1 MRRIRCGAADSAGA
15 VFRARLTQPA
25 AASVLSTALL
35 LGTPGLASAEPAPS
49 ADGPNSV
56 AALIAD
62 VAEAN
67 QQLQNLGARIAEE
80 KESVNKALVELQTA
94 REDAAASQHEVEAG
108 QQAIAD
114 ADTAIVAA
122 QQRFNTFAAS
132 TYINGPSDSYLTA
145 ADPSE
150 MLATAAAGQT
160 LALSSQQALDNLKR
174 ARTEQLNKE
183 SAARLAKQKAD
194 QAVADAQSSQ
204 DAAVA
209 ALTDTQRKFGE
220 QQGEIDRLAAQ
231 RNTAQAKLAAVR
243 RQEQPREQTA
253 PVGAPPADRWGNPVG
268 DDAGPAVVPAA
279 KRTDQWDG
287 PWDPTLP
294 MVPSADVPGD
304 PIAVINQVLGISQTS
319 AQVTSNL
326 GRQFLQSIGL
336 ASPEASGINNGK
348 IPRVYGRQASEYVI
362 RRGLSQRGV
371 PYSWGGG
378 TAAGPGRGIGSGSG
392 TVGFDCSGLIL
403 YAFAGVGIKLP
414 HYSGAQYK
422 MGRQIP
428 AAMARRGDVIFYGP
442 GGSQHVT
449 LYLGNGL
456 MLEAPDVGQTV
467 KVSPVRRS
475 GMTPFVVRYIEY

>member
-1 MRRIRCGAADSAGA
+1 MRRIRCGSDGFASGLAG
-15 VFRARLTQPA
+15 RLAQPA
-25 AASVLSTALL
+25 VVSALSAAML
-35 LGTPGLASAEPAPS
+35 LGTPGLAAAQPASDP
-49 ADGPNSV
+49 DGI
-56 AALIAD
+56 ARLIAD
-62 VAEAN
+62 VADAN
-67 QQLQNLGARIAEE
+67 QQLQDLGAQIQQQ
-80 KESVNKALVELQTA
+80 KEGVNKALVDLQTA
-94 REDAAASQHEVEAG
+94 RDDAAAAQHDVQTG
-108 QQAIAD
+108 RQAIAD
-114 ADTAIVAA
+114 ADAAIVAA
-122 QQRFNTFAAS
+122 QKRFNTFAAS
-132 TYINGPSDSYLTA
+132 TYVNGPSDSYLTA

-150 MLATAAAGQT
+150 MIATAAAGQT

-204 DAAVA
+204 DAAVN
-209 ALTDTQRKFGE
+209 ALTDTHRKFAE
-220 QQGEIDRLAAQ
+220 QQVEINRLAAQ
-231 RNTAQAKLAAVR
+231 REQAQARLAAAR
-243 RQEQPREQTA
+243 PQQPTA
-253 PVGAPPADRWGNPVG
+253 SSGAPDGDRWGNPA
-268 DDAGPAVVPAA
+268 DPDAGPAAA
-279 KRTDQWDG
+279 PGKRSDQWDG

-319 AQVTSNL
+319 AQVTANL
-326 GRQFLQSIGL
+326 GQKFLQSIGL
-336 ASPEASGINNGK
+336 ARPDSTGINNGQ
-348 IPRVYGRQASEYVI
+348 IPRVYGKQASEYVI

-414 HYSGAQYK
+414 HYSGSQYK

-456 MLEAPDVGQTV
+456 MLEAPDVGQNV
-467 KVSPVRRS
+467 KVSPVRKS

>member
-1 MRRIRCGAADSAGA
+1 MRRIRCGSDGS
-15 VFRARLTQPA
+15 VFRMAIRFAQPA
-25 AASVLSTALL
+25 TVSVLSAAMV
-35 LGTPGLASAEPAPS
+35 LGTPGLAAAHPGQDP
-49 ADGPNSV
+49 DGI

-62 VAEAN
+62 VADAN
-67 QQLQNLGARIAEE
+67 QQLQNLGAQIAEE
-80 KESVNKALVELQTA
+80 KEGVNKALVDLQTA
-94 REDAAASQHEVEAG
+94 REDAAAAQQEVESG
-108 QQAIAD
+108 RQAIAD
-114 ADTAIVAA
+114 ADAAIAAA
-122 QQRFNTFAAS
+122 QRRFNTFAAS
-132 TYINGPSDSYLTA
+132 TYVNGPSDSYLTA
-145 ADPSE
+145 ANPSE
-150 MLATAAAGQT
+150 MIATAAAGQT
-160 LALSSQQALDNLKR
+160 LALSSQRALDQLKQ

-220 QQGEIDRLAAQ
+220 QQGEIDRLAAR
-231 RNTAQAKLAAVR
+231 RNQAQAKLAAAR
-243 RQEQPREQTA
+243 GHEQPQSGPA
-253 PVGAPPADRWGNPVG
+253 PAGAPAGDRWGNP
-268 DDAGPAVVPAA
+268 AGPVVGPTVGKPA
-279 KRTDQWDG
+279 QWDG

-294 MVPSADVPGD
+294 MIPSADVPGD

-319 AQVTSNL
+319 AQVTANL
-326 GRQFLQSIGL
+326 GQKFLQSLGL
-336 ASPEASGINNGK
+336 AKPDDTGINNGK

-414 HYSGAQYK
+414 HYSGSQYK

-428 AAMARRGDVIFYGP
+428 SALARRGDVIFYGP

-467 KVSPVRRS
+467 KVSPVRKS
-475 GMTPFVVRYIEY
+475 GMTPYVVRYIEY

>member
-1 MRRIRCGAADSAGA
+1 MRRIRCGSDGS
-15 VFRARLTQPA
+15 VFRLAIRVAQPA
-25 AASVLSTALL
+25 TVSVLSAAMV
-35 LGTPGLASAEPAPS
+35 LGTPGLAAAHPGPDP
-49 ADGPNSV
+49 DGI

-62 VAEAN
+62 VADAN
-67 QQLQNLGARIAEE
+67 QQLQNLGAQIAEE
-80 KESVNKALVELQTA
+80 KEGVNKALVDLQTA
-94 REDAAASQHEVEAG
+94 RDDAAAAQQEVESG
-108 QQAIAD
+108 RQAIAD
-114 ADTAIVAA
+114 ADAAIAAA
-122 QQRFNTFAAS
+122 QRRFNTFAAS
-132 TYINGPSDSYLTA
+132 TYVNGPSDSYLTA
-145 ADPSE
+145 ANPSE
-150 MLATAAAGQT
+150 MIATAAAGQT
-160 LALSSQQALDNLKR
+160 LALSSQQALDHLKQ

-220 QQGEIDRLAAQ
+220 QQGEIDRLAAR
-231 RNTAQAKLAAVR
+231 RNAAQAKIAAAR
-243 RQEQPREQTA
+243 GHEQPQTGPA
-253 PVGAPPADRWGNPVG
+253 PAGAPAGDRWGNPV
-268 DDAGPAVVPAA
+268 AGPTVGKPA
-279 KRTDQWDG
+279 QWDG

-304 PIAVINQVLGISQTS
+304 PVAVINQVLGISQTS
-319 AQVTSNL
+319 AQVTANL
-326 GRQFLQSIGL
+326 GQKFLQSLGL
-336 ASPEASGINNGK
+336 AKPDDTGINNGK

-414 HYSGAQYK
+414 HYSGSQYK

-428 AAMARRGDVIFYGP
+428 SALARRGDVIFYGP

-467 KVSPVRRS
+467 KVSPVRKS
-475 GMTPFVVRYIEY
+475 GMTPYVVRYIEY

>member
-1 MRRIRCGAADSAGA
+1 MRCGSDGSALRLA
-15 VFRARLTQPA
+15 ARLAKPSTV
-25 AASVLSTALL
+25 SLLSAALL
-35 LGTPGLASAEPAPS
+35 LGTPGLVTAQPDP
-49 ADGPNSV
+49 DGI

-67 QQLQNLGARIAEE
+67 QQLQNLGAQIAEE

-94 REDAAASQHEVEAG
+94 REDADAAQHEVEAG
-108 QQAIAD
+108 RQAIAD
-114 ADTAIVAA
+114 ADAAIVAA
-122 QQRFNTFAAS
+122 QKRFNTFAAS
-132 TYINGPSDSYLTA
+132 TYVNGPSDSYLTA

-150 MLATAAAGQT
+150 MIATAAAGQT
-160 LALSSQQALDNLKR
+160 LALSSQQAVDTLKR
-174 ARTEQLNKE
+174 ARIEQLNKE
-183 SAARLAKQKAD
+183 SAARAAKQKAD

-209 ALTDTQRKFGE
+209 ALTDTQRRFGE
-220 QQGEIDRLAAQ
+220 QQGEIDRLAAR
-231 RNTAQAKLAAVR
+231 RNEAQAKLAAAR
-243 RQEQPREQTA
+243 RQDQSQEGPA
-253 PVGAPPADRWGNPVG
+253 PAGAPTGDRWGNAV
-268 DDAGPAVVPAA
+268 DPANPAA
-279 KRTDQWDG
+279 AKQAEQWDG

-294 MVPSADVPGD
+294 MIPSANIPGD

-319 AQVTSNL
+319 AQVTANM
-326 GRQFLQSIGL
+326 GRKFLESIGL
-336 ASPEASGINNGK
+336 ASPESSGINNGQ

-378 TAAGPGRGIGSGSG
+378 TAAGPSRGIGSGAG

-403 YAFAGVGIKLP
+403 YSFAGVGIKLP
-414 HYSGAQYK
+414 HYSGSQYK

-428 AAMARRGDVIFYGP
+428 SALARRGDVIFYGP

-456 MLEAPDVGQTV
+456 MLEAPDVGQPV
-467 KVSPVRRS
+467 KVSPVRKS

>member
-1 MRRIRCGAADSAGA
+1 
-15 VFRARLTQPA
+15 
-25 AASVLSTALL
+25 
-35 LGTPGLASAEPAPS
+35 
-49 ADGPNSV
+49 
-56 AALIAD
+56 
-62 VAEAN
+62 
-67 QQLQNLGARIAEE
+67 
-80 KESVNKALVELQTA
+80 
-94 REDAAASQHEVEAG
+94 VEAG
-108 QQAIAD
+108 HQAIAEAD
-114 ADTAIVAA
+114 AAIAAA
-122 QQRFNTFAAS
+122 QRRFNTFAAS
-132 TYINGPSDSYLTA
+132 TYVNGPSDSYLTA

-150 MLATAAAGQT
+150 MIATAAAGQS

-220 QQGEIDRLAAQ
+220 QQGEIDRLAARRSQ
-231 RNTAQAKLAAVR
+231 AQAKLAAAR
-243 RQEQPREQTA
+243 GNDKPQDGHASPGG
-253 PVGAPPADRWGNPVG
+253 PSGDRWGNPGAPV
-268 DDAGPAVVPAA
+268 AGPMAASQPA
-279 KRTDQWDG
+279 QWDG

-294 MVPSADVPGD
+294 MIPSADVPGD

-319 AQVTSNL
+319 AQVTANL
-326 GRQFLQSIGL
+326 GQKFLQSIGL
-336 ASPEASGINNGK
+336 AKPDSTGINNGQ
-348 IPRVYGRQASEYVI
+348 IPRVYGKQASEYVI

-414 HYSGAQYK
+414 HYSGSQYK

-428 AAMARRGDVIFYGP
+428 SALARRGDVIFYGP

-467 KVSPVRRS
+467 KVSPVRKS

>member
-1 MRRIRCGAADSAGA
+1 MRRIRCGSDGT
-15 VFRARLTQPA
+15 VLERVVKLTRRA
-25 AASVLSTALL
+25 AASVLMTAML
-35 LGTPGLASAEPAPS
+35 LGTPGLAAAEPARDP
-49 ADGPNSV
+49 DGI
-56 AALIAD
+56 ARLIAD

-67 QQLQNLGARIAEE
+67 QQLQDLGAQIAQQ
-80 KESVNKALVELQTA
+80 KEGVNKALVDLQTA
-94 REDAAASQHEVEAG
+94 REDATAAQQEVEAG
-108 QQAIAD
+108 RQAIAD
-114 ADTAIVAA
+114 ADAAIVAA

-132 TYINGPSDSYLTA
+132 TYVNGPSESYLTA
-145 ADPSE
+145 RDPSE
-150 MLATAAAGQT
+150 LMATAAAGQT
-160 LALSSQQALDNLKR
+160 LVLSSQQALDSLKR

-194 QAVADAQSSQ
+194 QAVANAQTSQ
-204 DAAVA
+204 DDAVA
-209 ALTDTQRKFGE
+209 TLTDTQRKFGE
-220 QQGEIDRLAAQ
+220 QQAEIDRLAAQ
-231 RNTAQAKLAAVR
+231 RNEAQAKLAAAR
-243 RQEQPREQTA
+243 GQQTPPAASA
-253 PVGAPPADRWGNPVG
+253 PSADRWGNPG
-268 DDAGPAVVPAA
+268 DAGPAPA

-294 MVPSADVPGD
+294 MIPSANVPGD

-336 ASPEASGINNGK
+336 AKPDDSGINNGR

-362 RRGLSQRGV
+362 RRGMSQRGV

-378 TAAGPGRGIGSGSG
+378 NAAGPSRGIGSGSG

-414 HYSGAQYK
+414 HYSGSQYK

-428 AAMARRGDVIFYGP
+428 TAMARRGDVIFYGP

-456 MLEAPDVGQTV
+456 MLEAPDVGQPV
-467 KVSPVRRS
+467 KVSPVRKS

>member
-1 MRRIRCGAADSAGA
+1 VRLAQAAVVSA
-15 VFRARLTQPA
+15 LT
-25 AASVLSTALL
+25 TAML
-35 LGTPGLASAEPAPS
+35 LGTPGLAAAQPA
-49 ADGPNSV
+49 ADPDGI

-67 QQLQNLGARIAEE
+67 QQLQNLGAQIAQE

-94 REDAAASQHEVEAG
+94 RDDSDAAQQDVEAG
-108 QQAIAD
+108 RQAITDAD
-114 ADTAIVAA
+114 AAIVAA

-132 TYINGPSDSYLTA
+132 TYVHGPSDSYLTA
-145 ADPSE
+145 TDPSE
-150 MLATAAAGQT
+150 LIATAAAGQT
-160 LALSSQQALDNLKR
+160 LALSSRQALDNLKR

-194 QAVADAQSSQ
+194 QAVADAQTSQ
-204 DAAVA
+204 DAAVN
-209 ALTDTQRKFGE
+209 ALTDTHRKFAE
-220 QQGEIDRLAAQ
+220 QQGEINRLAAQ
-231 RNTAQAKLAAVR
+231 RDQAQAKLAAAR
-243 RQEQPREQTA
+243 PQQAAEPA
-253 PVGAPPADRWGNPVG
+253 GAPAGDRWGNPG
-268 DDAGPAVVPAA
+268 EPGAGPAAAPAH
-279 KRTDQWDG
+279 RSDQWDG

-294 MVPSADVPGD
+294 MVPSADIPGD
-304 PIAVINQVLGISQTS
+304 PIAVINQVLGISKTS
-319 AQVTSNL
+319 AQVTANL
-326 GRQFLQSIGL
+326 GQQFLQSIGL
-336 ASPEASGINNGK
+336 ASPAESGINNGK

-378 TAAGPGRGIGSGSG
+378 TAAGPGRGIGSGAG

-414 HYSGAQYK
+414 HYSGSQYK

-428 AAMARRGDVIFYGP
+428 TALARRGDVIFYGP

-456 MLEAPDVGQTV
+456 MLEAPDVGQNV
-467 KVSPVRRS
+467 KVSPVRKS
-475 GMTPFVVRYIEY
+475 GMTPYVVRYIEY

>member
-1 MRRIRCGAADSAGA
+1 M
-15 VFRARLTQPA
+15 
-25 AASVLSTALL
+25 L
-35 LGTPGLASAEPAPS
+35 LGTPVLAAAQPI
-49 ADGPNSV
+49 ADPDGI

-67 QQLQNLGARIAEE
+67 QQLQNLGAQIAEE

-94 REDAAASQHEVEAG
+94 REDAAAAQHDVETG
-108 QQAIAD
+108 RQAIAD
-114 ADTAIVAA
+114 ADVAIVAA
-122 QQRFNTFAAS
+122 QKRFNTFAAS
-132 TYINGPSDSYLTA
+132 TYVNGPSDSYLTA

-150 MLATAAAGQT
+150 MIATAAAGQT
-160 LALSSQQALDNLKR
+160 LALSSQQALDSLKR
-174 ARTEQLNKE
+174 SRIEQLNKE
-183 SAARLAKQKAD
+183 SAARLAKQRAD

-231 RNTAQAKLAAVR
+231 RNAAQAKLAAARGPVQP
-243 RQEQPREQTA
+243 QE
-253 PVGAPPADRWGNPVG
+253 GHPPAGAAPGDRWGNPV
-268 DDAGPAVVPAA
+268 DPSNPAA
-279 KRTDQWDG
+279 GKQNEQWDS

-294 MVPSADVPGD
+294 MIPSANIPGD

-319 AQVTSNL
+319 AQVTANL
-326 GRQFLQSIGL
+326 GQKFLQSLGL
-336 ASPEASGINNGK
+336 ARPDDTGINNGK

-362 RRGLSQRGV
+362 RRALSQRGV

-414 HYSGAQYK
+414 HYSGSQYK

-428 AAMARRGDVIFYGP
+428 SALARRGDVIFYGP

-467 KVSPVRRS
+467 KVSPVRKS
-475 GMTPFVVRYIEY
+475 GMTPYVVRYIEY

>member
-1 MRRIRCGAADSAGA
+1 MRRMRCGSDGS
-15 VFRARLTQPA
+15 VFRLATRLAQPA
-25 AASVLSTALL
+25 TVSVLSAAML
-35 LGTPGLASAEPAPS
+35 LGTPGLATALPGQDP
-49 ADGPNSV
+49 DGI

-62 VAEAN
+62 VADAN
-67 QQLQNLGARIAEE
+67 QQLQNLGAQIAEE
-80 KESVNKALVELQTA
+80 KEGVNKALVDLQTA
-94 REDAAASQHEVEAG
+94 REDAAAAQHEVEAG
-108 QQAIAD
+108 RQAIVDAD
-114 ADTAIVAA
+114 AAIAVA
-122 QQRFNTFAAS
+122 QRRFNTFAAS
-132 TYINGPSDSYLTA
+132 TYVNGPSDSYLTA
-145 ADPSE
+145 ANPSD
-150 MLATAAAGQT
+150 MIATAAAGQT
-160 LALSSQQALDNLKR
+160 LALSSQQALDGLKR

-183 SAARLAKQKAD
+183 SAARWAKQKAD

-220 QQGEIDRLAAQ
+220 QQGEIDRLAAR
-231 RNTAQAKLAAVR
+231 RNEAQAKLAAAR
-243 RQEQPREQTA
+243 GHDQPQQGQA
-253 PVGAPPADRWGNPVG
+253 PAGPAGGDRWGNPTG
-268 DDAGPAVVPAA
+268 PAAGPVAA
-279 KRTDQWDG
+279 KEPAKWDG

-294 MVPSADVPGD
+294 MIPSADVPGD

-319 AQVTSNL
+319 AQVTANL
-326 GRQFLQSIGL
+326 GQKFLQSIGL
-336 ASPEASGINNGK
+336 ARPEDTGINNGK

-362 RRGLSQRGV
+362 RRALSQRGV

-414 HYSGAQYK
+414 HYSGSQYK
-422 MGRQIP
+422 MGRQVP
-428 AAMARRGDVIFYGP
+428 SAMARRGDVIFYGP

-467 KVSPVRRS
+467 KVSPVRKS
-475 GMTPFVVRYIEY
+475 GMTPYVVRYIEY

>member
-1 MRRIRCGAADSAGA
+1 MRRIRCGAADSAGSA
-15 VFRARLTQPA
+15 FRLTARYTRPMTV
-25 AASVLSTALL
+25 SVLSAAML
-35 LGTPGLASAEPAPS
+35 LGSPGLATALPAPDP
-49 ADGPNSV
+49 DGI

-62 VAEAN
+62 VADAN
-67 QQLQNLGARIAEE
+67 QQLQNLGAQINEQ

-94 REDAAASQHEVEAG
+94 REDATTAQQEVDAG
-108 QQAIAD
+108 RQAIVDAD
-114 ADTAIVAA
+114 AAIVAA
-122 QQRFNTFAAS
+122 QKRFNTFAAS
-132 TYINGPSDSYLTA
+132 TYVNGPSDSYLTA

-150 MLATAAAGQT
+150 MIATAAAGQT

-174 ARTEQLNKE
+174 ARIEQMNKE

-194 QAVADAQSSQ
+194 QAVVDAQSSQ

-220 QQGEIDRLAAQ
+220 QQGEIDRLAARRSQ
-231 RNTAQAKLAAVR
+231 AQAKLAAAR
-243 RQEQPREQTA
+243 GQDRPAA
-253 PVGAPPADRWGNPVG
+253 PAGAPAGDRWGNSVDP
-268 DDAGPAVVPAA
+268 DAAPAQRAE
-279 KRTDQWDG
+279 QWDG
-287 PWDPTLP
+287 EWDPTLP
-294 MVPSADVPGD
+294 MIPSANITGD

-319 AQVTSNL
+319 AQVTANM

-336 ASPEASGINNGK
+336 AGPSESGINNGK

-362 RRGLSQRGV
+362 RRALSQRGV

-414 HYSGAQYK
+414 HYSGSQYK

-428 AAMARRGDVIFYGP
+428 TALARRGDVIFYGP

-467 KVSPVRRS
+467 KVSPVRKS

>member
-1 MRRIRCGAADSAGA
+1 MRRIRCGSDGSA
-15 VFRARLTQPA
+15 FRLATRLTQPA
-25 AASVLSTALL
+25 TVTVLSAAML
-35 LGTPGLASAEPAPS
+35 LGTPGLATAQPAQDP
-49 ADGPNSV
+49 DGIV
-56 AALIAD
+56 ALIAD
-62 VAEAN
+62 VADAN
-67 QQLQNLGARIAEE
+67 QQLQNLGAQIAEE
-80 KESVNKALVELQTA
+80 KEGVNKALVDLQTA
-94 REDAAASQHEVEAG
+94 REDAEAAQHEVEAG
-108 QQAIAD
+108 HQAIAEAD
-114 ADTAIVAA
+114 AAIAAA
-122 QQRFNTFAAS
+122 QRRFNTFAAS
-132 TYINGPSDSYLTA
+132 TYVNGPSDSYLTA
-145 ADPSE
+145 ANPSE
-150 MLATAAAGQT
+150 MIATAAAGQS

-220 QQGEIDRLAAQ
+220 QQGEIDRLAARRSQ
-231 RNTAQAKLAAVR
+231 AQAKLAAAR
-243 RQEQPREQTA
+243 GNDKPQDGHASPGG
-253 PVGAPPADRWGNPVG
+253 PSGDRWGNPGAPV
-268 DDAGPAVVPAA
+268 AGPMAASQPA
-279 KRTDQWDG
+279 QWDG

-294 MVPSADVPGD
+294 MIPSADVPGD

-319 AQVTSNL
+319 AQVTANL
-326 GRQFLQSIGL
+326 GQKFLQSIGL
-336 ASPEASGINNGK
+336 AKPDSTGINNGQ
-348 IPRVYGRQASEYVI
+348 IPRVYGKQASEYVI

-414 HYSGAQYK
+414 HYSGSQYK

-428 AAMARRGDVIFYGP
+428 SALARRGDVIFYGP

-467 KVSPVRRS
+467 KVSPVRKS

>member
-1 MRRIRCGAADSAGA
+1 MRRIRCGSDGSA
-15 VFRARLTQPA
+15 FRLATRFTKPA
-25 AASVLSTALL
+25 TVTVLSAAML
-35 LGTPGLASAEPAPS
+35 LGTPGLATAQPGQDP
-49 ADGPNSV
+49 DGI

-62 VAEAN
+62 VADAN
-67 QQLQNLGARIAEE
+67 QQLQNLGAQIAEE
-80 KESVNKALVELQTA
+80 KEGVNKALVDLQTA
-94 REDAAASQHEVEAG
+94 RDDAAAAQREVEVG
-108 QQAIAD
+108 HQAIAD
-114 ADTAIVAA
+114 ADAAIAAA
-122 QQRFNTFAAS
+122 QRRFNTFAAS
-132 TYINGPSDSYLTA
+132 TYVNGPSDSYLTA
-145 ADPSE
+145 ANPSE
-150 MLATAAAGQT
+150 MIATAAAGQS

-194 QAVADAQSSQ
+194 QALADAQSSQ

-220 QQGEIDRLAAQ
+220 QQGEIDRLAARRSQ
-231 RNTAQAKLAAVR
+231 AQAKLAAAR
-243 RQEQPREQTA
+243 GSDTPQGGQASPGGT
-253 PVGAPPADRWGNPVG
+253 GGDRWGNPGAPV
-268 DDAGPAVVPAA
+268 AGPMAASQPAH
-279 KRTDQWDG
+279 WDG

-294 MVPSADVPGD
+294 MIPSADVPGD

-319 AQVTSNL
+319 AQVTANL
-326 GRQFLQSIGL
+326 GQKFLQSIGL
-336 ASPEASGINNGK
+336 AKPDSTGINNGQ
-348 IPRVYGRQASEYVI
+348 IPRVYGKQASEYVI
-362 RRGLSQRGV
+362 RRGLAQRGV

-414 HYSGAQYK
+414 HYSGSQYK

-428 AAMARRGDVIFYGP
+428 SALARRGDVIFYGP

-467 KVSPVRRS
+467 KVSPVRKS